1 MVKKW
6 KKLKCERVFDH
17 KYFEV
22 NKDLVRLP
30 NGKEIDW
37 FYWNSNDSA
46 MVVGETSG
54 NKLIMIKQ
62 YRYLPDCEV
71 IEFPSGKVEDGE
83 DVTSGALREFNEE
96 TGYECKTLIKLGE
109 FYETYGQLNRKIHIF
124 YGPGAKK
131 TQNRITNNDEF
142 EDMRVEKV
150 GFGKA
155 LSLATENKIIA
166 MGSALAVLLL
176 REFKLKNAR
185 TTRS

>member
-1 MVKKW
+1 MKKW

-17 KYFEV
+17 KYFKV

-30 NGKEIDW
+30 NGEEINW
-37 FYWNSNDSA
+37 FYWNSNDSV

-54 NKLIMIKQ
+54 NELIMIRQ

-71 IEFPSGKVEDGE
+71 IEFPSGKVEDKE
-83 DVTSGALREFNEE
+83 DIVGGALREFNEE

-124 YGPGAKK
+124 YGPRAKK
-131 TQNRITNNDEF
+131 TQNKITNNDEF
-142 EDMRVEKV
+142 EDIKVEIVDFK
-150 GFGKA
+150 KA
-155 LSLATENKIIA
+155 LDLAIENKIIA

-176 REFKLKNAR
+176 KEFKLKNAR
-185 TTRS
+185 TTRG